1 MLPISIPMVSETF
14 RASLVAGV
22 GLPVDQTVS
31 FLSARIV
38 AAVPLTTIVGAADEE
53 PRTAKSAEKLDENWE
68 VVHPEARDGRK
79 LDAIPFSRDPPA
91 HASAYE
97 GPLPP
102 AKASAGPRFLSPALP
117 FP

>member
-1 MLPISIPMVSETF
+1 MLPISIPMISETF

-31 FLSARIV
+31 FLPARIV
-38 AAVPLTTIVGAADEE
+38 AAVPLTMEVGAADEE
-53 PRTAKSAEKLDENWE
+53 PRTAISAEKRDEDWE
-68 VVHPEARDGRK
+68 VVHPEARDERD
-79 LDAIPFSRDPPA
+79 LDAIPSSRDPPA

-97 GPLPP
+97 GPLLP
-102 AKASAGPRFLSPALP
+102 AKASAGPRFLFPALP

>member
-1 MLPISIPMVSETF
+1 MLPIAIPMVSETF

-22 GLPVDQTVS
+22 GLLVDQP
-31 FLSARIV
+31 LSLLPTGIV
-38 AAVPLTTIVGAADEE
+38 AAVPLATKVLAADEE
-53 PRTAKSAEKLDENWE
+53 PRMAVSAEKLDEDWE
-68 VVHPEARDGRK
+68 VVHPGARDERK
-79 LDAIPFSRDPPA
+79 LDAYAFSRDPPA

-97 GPLPP
+97 GPLLP